1 MLETEEFIQKI
12 EQDIPAS
19 KLEGKFLDNDFGY
32 KLLTEEIAKSGIKKA
47 KIVRIITPTDK
58 NGYKY
63 LNNKREMQRN
73 ILIKICVVCEF
84 DLKLT
89 NKLLRSY
96 RFLEL
101 YPKIKQE
108 YIIIQGIQKKLEL
121 SQINDMLSQEGEMK
135 L

>member
-1 MLETEEFIQKI
+1 MLKTEEFIQKI
-12 EQDIPAS
+12 EEDIPAY
-19 KLEGKFLDNDFGY
+19 KLDGKFIPNDYGY
-32 KLLTEEIAKSGIKKA
+32 KLLKKSIDESGIKKA
-47 KIVRIITPTDK
+47 KIVSKITPTDK

-73 ILIKICVVCEF
+73 ILIKICIVCEF
-84 DLKLT
+84 DLNLT

-108 YIIIQGIQKKLEL
+108 YIIIQGIQKQLDL
-121 SQINDMLSQEGEMK
+121 NMINEMLANENEMK